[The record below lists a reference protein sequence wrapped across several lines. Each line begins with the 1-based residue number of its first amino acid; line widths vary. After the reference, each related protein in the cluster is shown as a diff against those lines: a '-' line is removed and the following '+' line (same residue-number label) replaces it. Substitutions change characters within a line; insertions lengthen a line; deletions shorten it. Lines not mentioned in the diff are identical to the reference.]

1 MPFLST
7 LTLPSPLLER
17 ASEKSPPLQGGGW
30 VGNGVYFTLTLLV
43 RAALFIALLQ
53 APLTAQAANGIKISL
68 ASPGPGS
75 LSLLPVDLIKKI
87 GADQAEGVDLEV
99 RYFGGG
105 PLAAKE
111 MLDGNSDFAAL
122 GMSALATFHA
132 NGKDV
137 RSIVSLSRTPTYV
150 LSVRSDLRKS
160 IKNIA
165 DLKGRVIGVHS
176 GGRNNKSTSRQLA
189 EFMLIRAGISPD
201 SVNYLP
207 AGQSYEEQRAALSSG
222 AIDALMGEE
231 PFSSR
236 MKEEG
241 LIYILADLLDAN
253 AARQALGGPFLYV
266 QVATRGGLMT
276 QQPEKAKKMVAIM
289 RRTLQWISTHSPDE
303 IARALAG
310 NDAESVRGNSAIIAR
325 VKPAFSPD
333 GVFRREE
340 VTTVERFFQTVFGDD
355 PKTRALR
362 MTDFI
367 DARYAGWKE

>member
-1 MPFLST
+1 MEETT
-7 LTLPSPLLER
+7 LRIPM
-17 ASEKSPPLQGGGW
+17 
-30 VGNGVYFTLTLLV
+30 TLLGRIV
-43 RAALFIALLQ
+43 LFTALLQ
-53 APLTAQAANGIKISL
+53 APLTAQAANTIKISL
-68 ASPGPGS
+68 ACPGPGS

-87 GADQAEGVDLEV
+87 GADQAEGVDLDV

-160 IKNIA
+160 IKSIA

-176 GGRNNKSTSRQLA
+176 GSRNNKSTSQQLA

-207 AGQSYEEQRAALSSG
+207 AGQSYEEQRAALTSG
-222 AIDALMGEE
+222 TIDALMGEE
-231 PFSSR
+231 PFSTR

-266 QVATRGGLMT
+266 QVATRGSLMT

-303 IARALAG
+303 IAHALAG
-310 NDAESVRGNSAIIAR
+310 NGAGSVRGNSSIIAR

-340 VTTVERFFQTVFGDD
+340 VTTAERFFQTVFGDD
-355 PKTRALR
+355 QKARTLR

>member
-1 MPFLST
+1 MRHPI
-7 LTLPSPLLER
+7 
-17 ASEKSPPLQGGGW
+17 
-30 VGNGVYFTLTLLV
+30 TLLARIV
-43 RAALFIALLQ
+43 LFAALLQ
-53 APLTAQAANGIKISL
+53 APFTAQAINTIKISL
-68 ASPGPGS
+68 ASPGPAS
-75 LSLLPVDLIKKI
+75 FSYLPIDLIKII
-87 GADQAEGVDLEV
+87 GADQAEGVDLDV

-137 RSIVSLSRTPTYV
+137 RSIVSLSRAPTYV

-160 IKNIA
+160 IKKIA

-176 GGRNNKSTSRQLA
+176 SGRNNKSTSQQLA

-207 AGQSYEEQRAALSSG
+207 AGQSYEEQRAALTSG

-231 PFSSR
+231 PFSTR

-241 LIYILADLLDAN
+241 LVYILSDLLEPN

-266 QVATRGGLMT
+266 QIATRGSVMT
-276 QQPEKAKKMVAIM
+276 QQPEKVKRMVAIM
-289 RRTLQWISTHSPDE
+289 RRTLQWISTHTPDE

-310 NDAESVRGNSAIIAR
+310 NGAGNQRSSGALIAR

-340 VTTVERFFQTVFGDD
+340 VTTVERFFQTVFSDD
-355 PKTRALR
+355 PKARALR

>member
-1 MPFLST
+1 MRIPII
-7 LTLPSPLLER
+7 LLAR
-17 ASEKSPPLQGGGW
+17 I
-30 VGNGVYFTLTLLV
+30 V
-43 RAALFIALLQ
+43 LFAVLLQ
-53 APLTAQAANGIKISL
+53 APFTAQAFYTIKISL
-68 ASPGPGS
+68 ASPGPAS
-75 LSLLPVDLIKKI
+75 FSYLPIDLIKII
-87 GADQAEGVDLEV
+87 GADLAEGVDLDI

-137 RSIVSLSRTPTYV
+137 RSIVSLSRAPTYV
-150 LSVRSDLRKS
+150 LCVRSDLRKK
-160 IKNIA
+160 IKKIA

-176 GGRNNKSTSRQLA
+176 SGRNNKSTSQQLT

-201 SVNYLP
+201 SVNYLS
-207 AGQSYEEQRAALSSG
+207 AGQNYEEQQAALTSG

-231 PFSSR
+231 PFSTR

-241 LIYILADLLDAN
+241 LVYILSDLLEPN
-253 AARQALGGPFLYV
+253 ATRQALGGPFLYV
-266 QVATRGGLMT
+266 QIATRGSVMT
-276 QQPEKAKKMVAIM
+276 QQPEKVKRMVAIM
-289 RRTLQWISTHSPDE
+289 RRTLQWISTHTPEE

-310 NDAESVRGNSAIIAR
+310 NGAGNPRISSAIIAR

-340 VTTVERFFQTVFGDD
+340 VTTVERFYQTVFRDD
-355 PKTRALR
+355 PKARALR